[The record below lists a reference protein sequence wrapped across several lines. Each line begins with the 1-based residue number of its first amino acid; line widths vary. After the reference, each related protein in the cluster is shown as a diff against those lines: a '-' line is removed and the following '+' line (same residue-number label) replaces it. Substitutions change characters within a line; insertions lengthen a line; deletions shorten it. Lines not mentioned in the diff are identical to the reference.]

1 MRYWSKQGRELGHE
15 ADLETLLNKAESG
28 DAAVIA
34 LFERLGY
41 YLGVGV
47 VNIINGYNPEFIILG
62 GRLADGARSG

>member
-1 MRYWSKQGRELGHE
+1 MLSR
-15 ADLETLLNKAESG
+15 AESG
-28 DAAVIA
+28 DAKVIA

-62 GRLADGARSG
+62 GRLAGGEKWLMKPLLELLRSVLCRIRVSS